1 MHVLPYIIQWTV
13 ETRSSASSRIARF
26 RHETFTRLRYR
37 RHHDDY
43 RTSQWDSACS
53 LRYRWRI
60 IGRST
65 ENNIVTRVPHILRFF
80 FQMGNCH
87 FLCHCISFNVVIVTA
102 NIMLDPRKIFYS
114 LPLWKMH
121 ASLEILIYGSTW
133 KTVPSDIRIF
143 SRLLRNDF
151 KLQLILFGQC
161 NSFHDLLS

>member
-1 MHVLPYIIQWTV
+1 MDCWNSFVCIKPNYKI
-13 ETRSSASSRIARF
+13 SSRNDYAIALPSPSWWLSNKSMGF
-26 RHETFTRLRYR
+26 SVLA
-37 RHHDDY
+37 
-43 RTSQWDSACS
+43 SIS
-53 LRYRWRI
+53 LTYNRPINGKQHCDARPTHPPI
-60 IGRST
+60 
-65 ENNIVTRVPHILRFF
+65 F

-114 LPLWKMH
+114 LSLWKMH
-121 ASLEILIYGSTW
+121 ASLEILIYGSIW

-151 KLQLILFGQC
+151 KLQVILFGQC